1 MDRNRTDG
9 NRMDVNEILQQ
20 VDSFYAENKGEE
32 AEKLMLTAIRE
43 AAENQDNEGLL
54 QLLNE
59 LLGYYR
65 ETSQVENSM
74 RIAEQAISL
83 AEKMG
88 LKDTIPHATTLLN
101 VANAYRAGGK
111 LQESLEL
118 FKEVREIY
126 RKRLAPDNMLAASL
140 ENNMSLL
147 YQELGDFSQAKQSL
161 LAALKIVEAK
171 EAEFEVAVTYANLA
185 NTCLQMGE
193 MEESKQYATL
203 AIGKF
208 EGMGVADFHY
218 GAALS
223 AMGTYYYKNKNF
235 GSARDYFVRARDIM
249 EQNLGR
255 NEYYSRLQENIL
267 QCEKMLTSE
276 HSQEEHSTDGKAVLE
291 KCQMIKGM
299 DLCREYYEAYGKP
312 MIEKEFPEYVGK
324 IAVGLVGEGSDCFG
338 YDDEIS
344 RDHDWGPDFCMWVTE
359 ETYAE
364 IGERLQKAYEEL
376 PKEFKGYHRNVSLQ
390 GAGRRGVMRI
400 DTFYKKLLPMT
411 SGPITKAVVSE
422 VNITEA
428 NIAEVNLVEAIDWTR
443 VSDASLAAAVNGEV
457 FRDDEG
463 IFTGL
468 RQKLMEG
475 YPEPILYRKL
485 AESAARFSQTGQ
497 YNYNRCKKRGDAL
510 TAQLMLADCVRE
522 TMKLKHYLEGKY
534 PPHDK
539 WLRFSLEQLPDG
551 KRLSELLGKL
561 LNGATGVASKT
572 SDAGEAASVHMIS
585 AEKMSTNTII
595 EEIASFLVT
604 ELYAKNF
611 ISDTDNYLDAH
622 TEELLT
628 KSFLAELDDGEIIEK
643 IVRLEF
649 DAFDK
654 VKNVGGRASC
664 QNDWP
669 TFYVMRKS
677 QYLTWNRAML
687 LQYYYDF
694 NREYQKGHNLIEEK
708 YGRMMESTAP
718 AEYEQIK
725 QHFPYISPE
734 KQAIIEQIVA
744 LQVEWMEN
752 FAGEYPRMAQN
763 ARSIHSAEDNLYN
776 TSYETYLRGEISTY
790 SDKMLELY
798 GRYVVEYARK
808 NQNVAYDIMGNSARM
823 YGYNSLGAAEL
834 GMQ

>member
-1 MDRNRTDG
+1 MDINK
-9 NRMDVNEILQQ
+9 ILQQ
-20 VDSFYAENKGEE
+20 VDSFYAESKGAE
-32 AEKLMLTAIRE
+32 AEKLMLAAIQE
-43 AAENQDNEGLL
+43 AAENQENEILL

-65 ETSQVENSM
+65 ETSQVENSI
-74 RIAEQAISL
+74 RIAQQAISL

-126 RKRLAPDNMLAASL
+126 RKSLAADNMLVASL

-147 YQELGDFSQAKQSL
+147 YQELGDFPQAKQSL
-161 LAALKIVEAK
+161 LDALKIVEAK
-171 EAEFEVAVTYANLA
+171 GAEFEVAVTYANLA
-185 NTCLQMGE
+185 NTCLQMKE
-193 MEESKQYATL
+193 MEQANQYATA
-203 AIGKF
+203 AIEKF
-208 EGMGVADFHY
+208 EEINVADFHY

-223 AMGTYYYKNKNF
+223 AMGTYYYKEKNYA
-235 GSARDYFVRARDIM
+235 SARDYFVRACDIM

-255 NEYYSRLQENIL
+255 NEYYHRLQENIV
-267 QCEKMLTSE
+267 QCEKMLT
-276 HSQEEHSTDGKAVLE
+276 EEQGQV
-291 KCQMIKGM
+291 IKGL
-299 DLCREYYEAYGKP
+299 DLCREYYETYGKP
-312 MIEKEFPEYVGK
+312 MIEREFPEYVGK

-364 IGERLQKAYEEL
+364 IGEKLKKAYEEL
-376 PKEFKGYHRNVSLQ
+376 PKEFKGYHRTVSSQ
-390 GAGRRGVMRI
+390 GEGRRGVITI
-400 DTFYKKLLPMT
+400 DAFYKKLLPV
-411 SGPITKAVVSE
+411 SITDNA
-422 VNITEA
+422 
-428 NIAEVNLVEAIDWTR
+428 AEVIDWSV
-443 VSDASLAAAVNGEV
+443 VSDASLAAAVNGEI

-463 IFTGL
+463 VFTGV
-468 RQKLMEG
+468 RQKLLAG
-475 YPEPILYRKL
+475 YPEHILYRKL

-497 YNYNRCKKRGDAL
+497 YNYHRCIKRGDTM
-510 TAQLMLADCVRE
+510 TAQLMLADCVKE
-522 TMKLKHYLEGKY
+522 AMKLKHYLEGKY

-539 WLRFSLEQLPDG
+539 WLRYSLEQLQGG
-551 KRLSELLGKL
+551 KNLSELLGKL
-561 LNGATGVASKT
+561 LNVAVGVASKT
-572 SDAGEAASVHMIS
+572 TDVGETASDNIIFTEMA
-585 AEKMSTNTII
+585 STNDIM
-595 EEIASFLVT
+595 EKIASSLIT

-611 ISDTDNYLDAH
+611 ISDIENYLDAH
-622 TEELLT
+622 TEELLS
-628 KSFLAELDDGEIIEK
+628 KSFLAELDDNEIIEK

-649 DAFDK
+649 TAFDK
-654 VKNVGGRASC
+654 VKNVGGHAGC

-694 NREYQKGHNLIEEK
+694 NREYQRGHNLIEEK

-718 AEYEQIK
+718 EEYEQIK

-734 KQAIIEQIVA
+734 KKAIIEQIVA
-744 LQVEWMEN
+744 LQVDWMEK
-752 FAGEYPRMAQN
+752 FAAEYPKMAQN
-763 ARSIHSAEDNLYN
+763 ARSIHSEEDNLYN

-798 GRYVVEYARK
+798 GRYVVEYAGNNK
-808 NQNVAYDIMGNSARM
+808 NVAYDIMSNSAKM
-823 YGYNSLGAAEL
+823 YGYNSLEAAEL
-834 GMQ
+834 GL